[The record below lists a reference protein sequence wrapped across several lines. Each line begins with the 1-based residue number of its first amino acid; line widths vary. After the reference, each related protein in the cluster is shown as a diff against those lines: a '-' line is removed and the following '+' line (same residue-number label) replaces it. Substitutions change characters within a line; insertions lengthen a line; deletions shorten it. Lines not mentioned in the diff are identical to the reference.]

1 MKLTRK
7 NHPWERIFAGR
18 DEINREESSLRENFA
33 DRDEINGEESSLR
46 ENFAGRDEI
55 NIAEGPA
62 FLELPLGEILNPTTF
77 RIDSKGK
84 QNWQHWRN
92 NG

>member
-1 MKLTRK
+1 MKTTGK
-7 NHPWERIFAGR
+7 NHPWERIFASR
-18 DEINREESSLRENFA
+18 DEIS
-33 DRDEINGEESSLR
+33 
-46 ENFAGRDEI
+46 
-55 NIAEGPA
+55 IAEDPA

-77 RIDSKGK
+77 RIDPKEK

>member
-1 MKLTRK
+1 MKSTGK
-7 NHPWERIFAGR
+7 NHPWERIFA
-18 DEINREESSLRENFA
+18 S
-33 DRDEINGEESSLR
+33 
-46 ENFAGRDEI
+46 RDEI

-77 RIDSKGK
+77 RIDPKGK

>member
-1 MKLTRK
+1 MHPAGMKSTGK
-7 NHPWERIFAGR
+7 NHPWERIFTSR
-18 DEINREESSLRENFA
+18 DEINR
-33 DRDEINGEESSLR
+33 EESSLR

-77 RIDSKGK
+77 RIDPKGK
-84 QNWQHWRN
+84 QN
-92 NG
+92 